1 MIRKNL
7 IDIVHSPFSKGG
19 LRGILHSRL
28 NPSSPALEKGG
39 HGGPRRI
46 IMLITCLTV
55 WTFLLVVIAST
66 SVLAQSHAGHA
77 MQPPAAMEKP
87 KAATPEALPPASQ
100 EAVTEETPQVD
111 ISSQQQQL
119 IGVKTVKVSL
129 KSIQKIIR
137 TVGRIEAD
145 ERKQATINTKVEGW
159 IEKLHVDYTGRYVK
173 KGEPLVEIYSPE
185 LLATQQEF
193 LSVLKWTKPGD
204 KKKDDTLGLMLSK
217 DADAALDAARQRL
230 RFWDISDAQI
240 NKIEQTGKPIRTL
253 TLYSPV
259 SGFVTQKM
267 AVLGMK
273 VMPGEKLFDIADLST
288 LWIVADI
295 YEYELPFVKVGQQA
309 KITLSYFPGKE
320 LSSKI
325 DYIYPTLSADTR
337 TAKIRLTLPNP
348 GGRLKPQMF
357 TNVEIKIDL
366 GKKLVIPESAVI
378 DTGTSQIVYVDKGEG
393 AFEPREV
400 ELGQRA
406 DGAVEVLRG
415 IKAGEKVA
423 SSANF
428 LIDSEAQLKGVKP
441 LRKLK

>member
-1 MIRKNL
+1 MKDRNFPVGLVISYTICILFFLNL
-7 IDIVHSPFSKGG
+7 VFSM
-19 LRGILHSRL
+19 
-28 NPSSPALEKGG
+28 PAL
-39 HGGPRRI
+39 
-46 IMLITCLTV
+46 
-55 WTFLLVVIAST
+55 
-66 SVLAQSHAGHA
+66 AQGHAGHTA
-77 MQPPAAMEKP
+77 QPSAAAEKQ
-87 KAATPEALPPASQ
+87 KAVKPQATQ
-100 EAVTEETPQVD
+100 EEVTEDAPQVE

-129 KSIQKIIR
+129 KPIQKVIR

-145 ERKQATINTKVEGW
+145 ERKLATINTKVEGW
-159 IEKLHVDYTGRYVK
+159 IEKLYVDYTGRYVK

-193 LSVLKWTKPGD
+193 LGILKWAKQPGD
-204 KKKDDTLGLMLSK
+204 KKQDDSLSLMLTK
-217 DADAALDAARQRL
+217 DAEASMDAARQRL
-230 RFWDISDAQI
+230 RLWDISDGQI
-240 NKIEQTGKPIRTL
+240 KQIEQTGKTVRTL

-288 LWIVADI
+288 IWIIADI
-295 YEYELPFVKVGQQA
+295 YEYELPFVKVGQPA
-309 KITLSYFPGKE
+309 RITLSYFPGKE

-325 DYIYPTLSADTR
+325 DYIYPTISADTR

-348 GGRLKPQMF
+348 GGQLKPQMF
-357 TNVEIKIDL
+357 TNVEIRISL
-366 GKKLVIPESAVI
+366 GQKLVIPESAVI
-378 DTGTSQIVYVDKGEG
+378 DTGTSQVVYVDKGEG

-400 ELGQRA
+400 ELGLRA

-423 SSANF
+423 TSANF

-441 LRKLK
+441 LSKP